1 MSRKIR
7 AIKADPLFSPDL
19 NIITDSGGSPPG
31 TALSMLLA
39 DGSFSLASRVFVLEA
54 DSVDAVFTSSTLFT
68 TTPKSDMSKSG
79 KKEGSSGLHCL
90 TYSSTAVYS
99 LANFSYLGRRRG
111 EGGVGR
117 KKAAEGEGGG
127 EAGGGWQRC
136 GNGRRELGFEA
147 TKCYV

>member
-7 AIKADPLFSPDL
+7 AIKAVPLFSPDL
-19 NIITDSGGSPPG
+19 NIITDSGLPPG

-39 DGSFSLASRVFVLEA
+39 DGSFALASRVFVSEA
-54 DSVDAVFTSSTLFT
+54 DSVDAVFTSSTLFAT
-68 TTPKSDMSKSG
+68 MPKSDKLISG
-79 KKEGSSGLHCL
+79 KKKGSSGLHFL

-99 LANFSYLGRRRG
+99 LANSSYLGRRRG
-111 EGGVGR
+111 EDGVGR

-127 EAGGGWQRC
+127 EAGGGWRRC

>member
-79 KKEGSSGLHCL
+79 KKKGSSGLHCL